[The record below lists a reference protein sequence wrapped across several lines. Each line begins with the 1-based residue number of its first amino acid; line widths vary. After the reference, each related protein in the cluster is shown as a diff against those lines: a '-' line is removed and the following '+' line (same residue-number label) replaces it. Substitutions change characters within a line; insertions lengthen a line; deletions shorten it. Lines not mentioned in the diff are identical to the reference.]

1 MNKQEFLAK
10 LSKKKGSTITE
21 ADKWLKSVFETIG
34 EAIQE
39 TDELRFIG
47 FGTFKVTVS
56 KARDVKTPKGEIVH
70 VPAKRVVRF
79 AVGSELKSKA
89 ESKK

>member
-10 LSKKKGSTITE
+10 LSKKRGSTITE

-34 EAIQE
+34 ESIQA
-39 TDELRFIG
+39 TDELRFVG
-47 FGTFKVTVS
+47 FGTFKASIT
-56 KARDVKTPKGEIVH
+56 KAKDMKTPRGETVH

-79 AVGSELKSKA
+79 AVGSELKEKA
-89 ESKK
+89 ARNK